1 MNCKHCNMFTPD
13 GSYKCVNCGK
23 VLGESVDHDQFQE
36 RIYKKKSTNKTAI
49 LLVIIVIT
57 LAILGYLIIQKET
70 GLSKSQLPGSFQP
83 GQEIDIEKLVVS
95 GKTTIIDFYSD
106 YCPPCRKIS
115 PLLKKLDDKRDD
127 IVVIK
132 LDINRPG
139 TKGVIDWKSPLA
151 RQYKLHGIPHFIIFD
166 ASGSRT
172 HEGRPAGDR
181 IMQLLYQERIN

>member
-1 MNCKHCNMFTPD
+1 MFTPD

-23 VLGESVDHDQFQE
+23 VLRESLDHNQFQE

-49 LLVIIVIT
+49 LLVFIVVA

-70 GLSKSQLPGSFQP
+70 GSMEPSMPSSFQP
-83 GQEIDIEKLVVS
+83 GQEIDIETLVVS
-95 GKTTIIDFYSD
+95 GKTTIFDFYSD

-115 PLLKKLDDKRDD
+115 PLLKKLDEKRDD

-139 TKGVIDWKSPLA
+139 IKGVIDWKSPLA
-151 RQYKLHGIPHFIIFD
+151 RQYKLHGIPHFIIYD
-166 ASGSRT
+166 TSGNRT
-172 HEGRPAGDR
+172 HEGRLASDR
-181 IMQLLYQERIN
+181 VFQLLYQEKVN